1 MTKYIVPYVVALL
14 ALGVLNLVWLTL
26 TKSFYTAQIG
36 HLFAAKITWW
46 AVVAF
51 YLLYAG
57 AVVYFA
63 VLGTV
68 SPMQAMVAGALLG
81 FTAYMT
87 YDLVNLAT
95 LAGWPL
101 RFALVDVAWGAV
113 ITAAAAYVARIT
125 M

>member
-1 MTKYIVPYVVALL
+1 MTKYIAPYVVALL
-14 ALGVLNLVWLTL
+14 ALGVLDLVWLTL

-36 HLFAAKITWW
+36 HLFASKITWW
-46 AVVAF
+46 AVIAF

-63 VLGTV
+63 VLGTE
-68 SPMQAMVAGALLG
+68 SPVQALVAGALLG

-101 RFALVDVAWGAV
+101 RFVLVDVAWGAV
-113 ITAAAAYVARIT
+113 ITAAAAYLARMAI
-125 M
+125 